1 MSSPIPSTSGSD
13 PRDLRHSSEMNPT
26 SVLALS
32 GFLKVQ
38 RRWSLTSLAGMEADA
53 TGVQVA
59 PDSERV
65 ALGGLGHGPSGS
77 VGLEPADNIER
88 RQRLPGAALP
98 ALLPATGRSRLPVH
112 LEDTEWSRL
121 ALGVATEVLAS
132 LRIPASPDVLQLDP
146 DSVTV
151 HLPTSEPA
159 QWPFNPGRAANS
171 WTLPHDPRIIASL
184 PVTPAITSAARK
196 AALVTL
202 SEIHGR
208 RSLVDLVAVGSTIL
222 KGPLPTVGV
231 KIADIAVEL
240 GSRRWSDLETLIL
253 VAFDRPMPR
262 IEGTRHTPDIAA
274 ALEEL
279 TVRSMNGTGLASI
292 CVIVP
297 PWASDPADPLLGE
310 LVRLC
315 ERTAGVGVL
324 CCASA
329 KGALCLW
336 ELASEATGQ
345 PTLTFG
351 DGRRI
356 AGLDLSGL
364 AGIAVSPESS
374 QQPKELAEPGL
385 GPGSSPGSPH
395 GNPWFQIAAHADE
408 TRFAPTPRTV
418 PIEVAVLG
426 NVQVNG
432 APESFRYRRRLTEL
446 VAFLAMHPE
455 GATTDAFATALWP
468 ERRVPLQTLANRL
481 SETRRALG
489 IAGDGRP
496 RLRKQGRRHLIV
508 EAETD
513 WDRFRDLASQ
523 GRGPDCWRKAL
534 ALVRGRPFDGL
545 DRGEWA
551 QLEGHMAAVEAS
563 VVEVACRLGEHA
575 LGRAEAGLAHW
586 AALQGLLVSPWDER
600 LYRLWMRAA
609 DALGN
614 RGGVDAA
621 LRSLALALELEGDP
635 LLGIHPETSA
645 LYRSLTS
652 RSLT

>member
-1 MSSPIPSTSGSD
+1 MSSPIPGTSGSD
-13 PRDLRHSSEMNPT
+13 PADVRHGSAVNPT
-26 SVLALS
+26 SALALS
-32 GFLKVQ
+32 GLLKVQ
-38 RRWSLTSLAGMEADA
+38 RRWSLASLAGLEAGHSDLTNA
-53 TGVQVA
+53 A
-59 PDSERV
+59 Y
-65 ALGGLGHGPSGS
+65 GGLAALDGTGLDPTGS
-77 VGLEPADNIER
+77 IER
-88 RQRLPGAALP
+88 RWPVSGAASSVLP
-98 ALLPATGRSRLPVH
+98 TTGRSRLPVH
-112 LEDTEWSRL
+112 LEDSEWSRL
-121 ALGVATEVLAS
+121 ALGVAAEVLAS
-132 LRIPASPDVLQLDP
+132 LGEPANADVLQLDP

-151 HLPTSEPA
+151 HVPTSEPP
-159 QWPFNPGRAANS
+159 QWPFNPGRVARS
-171 WTLPHDPRIIASL
+171 WALPRDSRIIASL
-184 PVTPAITSAARK
+184 PVTPAITGAARK

-208 RSLVDLVAVGSTIL
+208 RALVDLVAVGSTLL
-222 KGPLPTVGV
+222 KGPPPAVGA
-231 KIADIAVEL
+231 KIADVAVEL

-253 VAFDRPMPR
+253 VAFDRPMPLL
-262 IEGTRHTPDIAA
+262 EDTSHTPNIAA
-274 ALEEL
+274 ALEEI
-279 TVRSMNGTGLASI
+279 TVRSMNRAGSTSI

-310 LVRLC
+310 LIRFC

-329 KGALCLW
+329 QGALCLW
-336 ELASEATGQ
+336 ELAPEAADQ

-356 AGLDLSGL
+356 PGLDLAQLS
-364 AGIAVSPESS
+364 
-374 QQPKELAEPGL
+374 ELAISSESAPQTRGLPGPGPGPGPEPGNPPL
-385 GPGSSPGSPH
+385 ATAGRTLERRSGP
-395 GNPWFQIAAHADE
+395 
-408 TRFAPTPRTV
+408 APRSV
-418 PIEVAVLG
+418 PIEIAVLG

-446 VAFLAMHPE
+446 VAFLAMHPD

-489 IAGDGRP
+489 IASDGRP

-513 WDRFRDLASQ
+513 WDRFRELASESS
-523 GRGPDCWRKAL
+523 GADSWRRAL

-551 QLEGHMAAVEAS
+551 QLEGYMAAVEAS
-563 VVEVACRLGEHA
+563 VVGVACRVGEHA
-575 LGRAEAGLAHW
+575 LDRGEGGLAHW

-600 LYRLWMRAA
+600 LYRLLMRAA
-609 DALGN
+609 DGLGN

-645 LYRSLTS
+645 LYRNLTS
-652 RSLT
+652 RSRA

>member
-1 MSSPIPSTSGSD
+1 
-13 PRDLRHSSEMNPT
+13 
-26 SVLALS
+26 V
-32 GFLKVQ
+32 
-38 RRWSLTSLAGMEADA
+38 
-53 TGVQVA
+53 
-59 PDSERV
+59 
-65 ALGGLGHGPSGS
+65 
-77 VGLEPADNIER
+77 
-88 RQRLPGAALP
+88 
-98 ALLPATGRSRLPVH
+98 
-112 LEDTEWSRL
+112 
-121 ALGVATEVLAS
+121 
-132 LRIPASPDVLQLDP
+132 
-146 DSVTV
+146 
-151 HLPTSEPA
+151 PTSEPP
-159 QWPFNPGRAANS
+159 QWPFSPGRVARS
-171 WTLPHDPRIIASL
+171 WTLPRDSRIIASL

-208 RSLVDLVAVGSTIL
+208 RALVDLVAVGSTLL
-222 KGPLPTVGV
+222 KGPPPQVGV
-231 KIADIAVEL
+231 KIADVAIEL
-240 GSRRWSDLETLIL
+240 GSRRWSDLETLVL
-253 VAFDRPMPR
+253 VAFDRPMPQL
-262 IEGTRHTPDIAA
+262 EGTRHVPDIAA
-274 ALEEL
+274 ALEEIAVGS
-279 TVRSMNGTGLASI
+279 TNRAGSTSI

-310 LVRLC
+310 LLRLC
-315 ERTAGVGVL
+315 ERTTSAGVL

-329 KGALCLW
+329 EGALCLW
-336 ELASEATGQ
+336 ELAPEATDQ

-356 AGLDLSGL
+356 PGLEVAELSEL
-364 AGIAVSPESS
+364 EVNSESS
-374 QQPKELAEPGL
+374 PQVQGHP
-385 GPGSSPGSPH
+385 GPGPGP
-395 GNPWFQIAAHADE
+395 GNQRLATAGRIHE
-408 TRFAPTPRTV
+408 TRSGPARRSV

-426 NVQVNG
+426 NVPVNG

-489 IAGDGRP
+489 LASDGRP

-513 WDRFRDLASQ
+513 WDRFRDLASESA
-523 GRGPDCWRKAL
+523 GADSWRRAL

-551 QLEGHMAAVEAS
+551 QLEGYTAAVEAS
-563 VVEVACRLGEHA
+563 VVGVACRLGEHA
-575 LGRAEAGLAHW
+575 LGRGEGGLAHW

-600 LYRLWMRAA
+600 LYRLLMRAA
-609 DALGN
+609 DGLGN

-621 LRSLALALELEGDP
+621 LRGLALALELEGDP

-645 LYRSLTS
+645 LYRSLTA

>member
-13 PRDLRHSSEMNPT
+13 PRDPRHSSEMNPT
-26 SVLALS
+26 NVLALS

-38 RRWSLTSLAGMEADA
+38 RRWSLTSLADLEADA

-59 PDSERV
+59 PGSERV
-65 ALGGLGHGPSGS
+65 ALGGLGHGPIGS
-77 VGLEPADNIER
+77 VGLEPTENVER
-88 RQRLPGAALP
+88 RQRIQGAALP

-121 ALGVATEVLAS
+121 ALGITAEVLAS
-132 LRIPASPDVLQLDP
+132 IGTAASADVLQLDP

-151 HLPTSEPA
+151 HLPTSEPP
-159 QWPFNPGRAANS
+159 QWPFNPGRDANS
-171 WTLPHDPRIIASL
+171 WTLPRDPRIIASL

-222 KGPLPTVGV
+222 KGPLPAVGV

-262 IEGTRHTPDIAA
+262 IEGTRHTPDVAA

-279 TVRSMNGTGLASI
+279 TVRSMNGTGSTSI

-336 ELASEATGQ
+336 ELASEATDQ

-356 AGLDLSGL
+356 AGLDLSEL

-374 QQPKELAEPGL
+374 PQPKGLAEPGL
-385 GPGSSPGSPH
+385 GPESSPGSPH
-395 GNPWFQIAAHADE
+395 GNPSFQIAGQAHE

-513 WDRFRDLASQ
+513 WDRFRD
-523 GRGPDCWRKAL
+523 
-534 ALVRGRPFDGL
+534 
-545 DRGEWA
+545 
-551 QLEGHMAAVEAS
+551 
-563 VVEVACRLGEHA
+563 
-575 LGRAEAGLAHW
+575 
-586 AALQGLLVSPWDER
+586 
-600 LYRLWMRAA
+600 
-609 DALGN
+609 
-614 RGGVDAA
+614 
-621 LRSLALALELEGDP
+621 
-635 LLGIHPETSA
+635 
-645 LYRSLTS
+645 
-652 RSLT
+652 